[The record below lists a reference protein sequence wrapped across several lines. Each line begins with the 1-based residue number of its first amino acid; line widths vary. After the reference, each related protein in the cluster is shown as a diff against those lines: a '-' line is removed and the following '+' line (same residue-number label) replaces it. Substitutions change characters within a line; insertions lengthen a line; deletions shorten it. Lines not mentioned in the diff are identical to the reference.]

1 MTVIVDEKFIA
12 NSLGFD
18 HETFWTE
25 GAEAD
30 DLANDPVARD
40 TNRGELSFRGLS
52 KGAKPASLYG

>member
-1 MTVIVDEKFIA
+1 VDENLITDA
-12 NSLGFD
+12 LGFD
-18 HETFWTE
+18 HKPFWTE